1 MLEVPS
7 SALDAGLQA
16 GVVAAV
22 FLTLGYLVS
31 DALLG
36 RRLDAITHWGLAFV
50 GLCLFSLALMLAHI
64 VTGGWVFATLW
75 PAPALTAVVFLGL
88 AGRKVMALRSSG
100 WNLRPSR
107 DGLIALGLVVIA
119 LLVWCSPV
127 VRSLPLD
134 SGGDVYLHTGWTSQL
149 LNGETTPSAA
159 ITGEIPNF
167 YPWLGH
173 SLMATLARSLPD
185 GRAYHAMA
193 PLQLL
198 QVTGIVLGL
207 FALGRAI
214 TGKTVTGA
222 AAALFGAMTGGFG
235 FIALRS
241 LDLVIPREDESLRYF
256 GDLFHRRSYNGSFSQ
271 LAPAWPR
278 DVALTLV
285 IGFLLLAV
293 LGLKSRSKPLLAAS
307 GVTLGMS
314 GLVGAESFYVV
325 LGAALVLCLLPTSM
339 PRRHRAGFILVPALA
354 VAALWLGP
362 QLATLARFG
371 LQNITRTDPV
381 SLPLAAVLGSW
392 GIVTPFAVWGLLRWS
407 PRARSNPGVLVM
419 TVWTLVSGVAVLAF
433 SVLPSLLG
441 EALDSI
447 GRPHRYWPLLN
458 SGMALFAALAMTD
471 LLLRSSRRRW
481 LAVAVATA
489 TVAIAL
495 ISPTVASIAFP
506 RVRPELPLL
515 AGALRGKDG
524 FLNSVAP
531 RSGGRCVMALP
542 ARFDGDDLTWSYS
555 GYRFVFH
562 KTLNAQRENPARI
575 RWDGIYEATTPVAE
589 RRRDS
594 TVLSL
599 AQTNSRTWR
608 KKVDK
613 YGVDVVGVPLE
624 AAGSKA
630 LAGLRPMYPHDLP
643 FAVFRLSDCGT

>member
-7 SALDAGLQA
+7 SAVIAGLQA
-16 GVVAAV
+16 GVIAAV

-31 DALLG
+31 DAVLG
-36 RRLDAITHWGLAFV
+36 RRVDAITHWGLAFV
-50 GLCLFSLALMLAHI
+50 GVCAFSLALMLVHI
-64 VTGGWVFATLW
+64 VTGGWVFASLW
-75 PAPALTAVVFLGL
+75 VTPVVTAVVFLGL
-88 AGRKVMALRSSG
+88 AGRKVMAWRSSG
-100 WNLRPSR
+100 WKWRPSG
-107 DGLIALGLVVIA
+107 DALVALGLVLVA

-159 ITGEIPNF
+159 ITGDIPNF

-198 QVTGIVLGL
+198 QVAGIVLGL

-235 FIALRS
+235 FVALRG
-241 LDLVIPREDESLRYF
+241 LDLVIPREDEALRYF

-278 DVALTLV
+278 DVAVTLV

-293 LGLKSRSKPLLAAS
+293 LGLKSKSKPLLAAS
-307 GVTLGMS
+307 GVTLGVT
-314 GLVGAESFYVV
+314 GLTGAESFYVG
-325 LGAALVLCLLPTSM
+325 LGAALLLCLLPTSM
-339 PRRHRAGFILVPALA
+339 PRHQRAGFILIPALA

-362 QLATLARFG
+362 LLATLARFG
-371 LQNITRTDPV
+371 FQNITYQGPV
-381 SLPLAAVLGSW
+381 SLPPAAVLGAW
-392 GIVTPFAVWGLLRWS
+392 GLVTPFAIWGLLRWS
-407 PRARSNPGVLVM
+407 PRAQSDPAVLV
-419 TVWTLVSGVAVLAF
+419 VAAWSLISALAVLAF
-433 SVLPSLLG
+433 AVLPSALG
-441 EALDSI
+441 EALDAI
-447 GRPHRYWPLLN
+447 GRPHRYWPLLYT
-458 SGMALFAALAMTD
+458 GMALFAALAMTD
-471 LLLRSSRRRW
+471 LLVRRERRKW
-481 LAVAVATA
+481 LSVAVATA
-489 TVAIAL
+489 TAAIAL
-495 ISPTVASIAFP
+495 ISPTLASLAFP
-506 RVRPELPLL
+506 TFRPEPPLL
-515 AGALRGKDG
+515 AGALRGEDG

-531 RSGGRCVMALP
+531 RAGGRCVMALP
-542 ARFDGDDLTWSYS
+542 ARFDGDDLSWSYS

-562 KTLNAQRENPARI
+562 KTLNARGQNPARI

-589 RRRDS
+589 RRRD
-594 TVLSL
+594 TNIMSL
-599 AQTNSRTWR
+599 AQRDARTWR
-608 KKVDK
+608 EKVDK

-624 AAGSKA
+624 AAGSPA
-630 LAGLRPMYPHDLP
+630 LAGLRPMYPDDLP

>member
-1 MLEVPS
+1 VLEVPS
-7 SALDAGLQA
+7 SALIAGLQA
-16 GVVAAV
+16 GVVSAV

-36 RRLDAITHWGLAFV
+36 RRVDAITHWGLAFV
-50 GLCLFSLALMLAHI
+50 GMCLFSLALMLVHI
-64 VTGGWVFATLW
+64 VTGGWVFASPW
-75 PAPALTAVVFLGL
+75 AAPVVTAVVFLGL
-88 AGRKVMALRSSG
+88 AGRKVITLRSAG
-100 WNLRPSR
+100 WPRPS
-107 DGLIALGLVVIA
+107 GEALIALGLVVVA

-134 SGGDVYLHTGWTSQL
+134 SDGDVYLHTGWTSQL

-173 SLMATLARSLPD
+173 SLMAMLARSLPD

-198 QVTGIVLGL
+198 QVVGIVLGL

-241 LDLVIPREDESLRYF
+241 LDLVIPREDEALRYF

-271 LAPAWPR
+271 LPPAWPR

-307 GVTLGMS
+307 GVTLG
-314 GLVGAESFYVV
+314 LTALTGAESFYMGLAV
-325 LGAALVLCLLPTSM
+325 ALLLCLLPTSM
-339 PRRHRAGFILVPALA
+339 PRRQRAGFILVPALA

-362 QLATLARFG
+362 LLSTLGRFG
-371 LQNITRTDPV
+371 FQNITYVQPV
-381 SLPLAAVLGSW
+381 SLPAAAVLGSW

-407 PRARSNPGVLVM
+407 SRARSEPAILV
-419 TVWTLVSGVAVLAF
+419 VACWTLVSGLAVLAF
-433 SVLPSLLG
+433 AVLPSALG
-441 EALDSI
+441 EALDAI
-447 GRPHRYWPLLN
+447 GRPHRYWPLLYT
-458 SGMALFAALAMTD
+458 GMALFAALAMTD
-471 LLLRSSRRRW
+471 LLAPGARRKW
-481 LAVAVATA
+481 LPVGVATA
-489 TVAIAL
+489 TVVIAL
-495 ISPTVASIAFP
+495 ISPTLGSIAFP
-506 RVRPELPLL
+506 RVRPEPPLL

-531 RSGGRCVMALP
+531 KSGGRCVMALP
-542 ARFDGDDLTWSYS
+542 ARYPEDDLAWSYS

-562 KTLNAQRENPARI
+562 QTMNARGDNPARV
-575 RWDGIYEATTPVAE
+575 RWDGIYEATTSVNE

-594 TVLSL
+594 NILGL
-599 AQTNSRTWR
+599 AQTNMRTWQS
-608 KKVDK
+608 KVDK

-624 AAGSKA
+624 AAGSSA
-630 LAGLRPMYPHDLP
+630 LAGLHPMYPDDLP
-643 FAVFRLSDCGT
+643 LAVFRLSDCGT